1 MNDTVYWIWL
11 SEALGQ
17 GERTLEL
24 ISYYNWN
31 AEEIYKASVRDIFA
45 LGIYTL
51 QKVKK
56 FKAYP
61 LENAV
66 KSYNEAISTGIKV
79 ITPKSEFF
87 PEQLK
92 RIDNAPLVLY
102 LRGDEAVLKN
112 ELSISVVGAR
122 EASDYGC
129 AVAKALASALA
140 TKGFTIVSGGA
151 RGIDSEAHFG
161 ALEEGGKTVCVMG
174 CGLNVNYLAEMNPMR
189 EKIAENGAVI
199 SEYPPKSP
207 ASRTTFPVRNRIIS
221 ALTLGTIVV
230 EAGERS
236 GSLITARLALEQGK
250 DVFAVPGDLVHSSFL
265 GTNRLI
271 RDGAIPVFSPN
282 DILEEYY
289 SEYYDKIVDKTRF
302 PDDEIIRRA
311 QRYLLTPKQETT
323 EKISVNVNEKKEKH
337 ETVKRDAPEYL
348 TEEAKK
354 IYAVLTNEPTHV
366 DFLSEQSGLTA
377 AQTLSAL
384 TELEVYSLVMA
395 FSGRRYTIKDL

>member
-11 SEALGQ
+11 SEALGP
-17 GERTLEL
+17 GEKTLEL
-24 ISYYNWN
+24 VSFYNWN

-51 QKVKK
+51 QRVKK

-61 LENAV
+61 LENAI
-66 KSYNEAISTGIKV
+66 KSYNDAVSTGIKI
-79 ITPKSEFF
+79 ITPQSEYF

-92 RIDNAPLVLY
+92 RIDNVPLVLY
-102 LRGDEAVLKN
+102 VRGDETVLKN
-112 ELSISVVGAR
+112 ELSVSVVGAR

-129 AVAKALASALA
+129 AVAKALSSALA
-140 TKGFTIVSGGA
+140 DKGFTIISGGA

-189 EKIAENGAVI
+189 EKIAKSGAVI
-199 SEYPPKSP
+199 SEYPPKAP

-221 ALTLGTIVV
+221 ALSLGTIVV

-265 GTNRLI
+265 GTNKLI
-271 RDGAIPVFSPN
+271 RDGAIAVFSPN

-311 QRYLLTPKQETT
+311 QKYLSEPKQETDK
-323 EKISVNVNEKKEKH
+323 KISANVNEKKEKSQK
-337 ETVKRDAPEYL
+337 VKRDAPDYL

-354 IYAVLTNEPTHV
+354 IYSVLSEEPMHV
-366 DFLSEQSGLTA
+366 DLLSEQSGLTV

-384 TELEVYSLVMA
+384 TELEVYALA
-395 FSGRRYTIKDL
+395 TALSGRRYTIKD